1 MLDDLDRIEWIRGAG
16 GTLWGPKAVNGV
28 MNIISKSALVTQCGV
43 VRGTAS
49 TRERT
54 AAVRYGSTV
63 GDGGAYRVYANGYD
77 REGLPGGSAADV
89 PDGGKGIRA
98 GFRAGFGGE
107 ADGFTL
113 QGDYF
118 YKDIVGIG
126 RSDERR
132 DGKGCVSTCR
142 ARGVADH

>member
-1 MLDDLDRIEWIRGAG
+1 MRISDWSSDVCSSDL
-16 GTLWGPKAVNGV
+16 
-28 MNIISKSALVTQCGV
+28 
-43 VRGTAS
+43 RGTAS

-98 GFRAGFGGE
+98 GFRADSGGE
-107 ADGFTL
+107 ADGFTF
-113 QGDYF
+113 Q
-118 YKDIVGIG
+118 IG
-126 RSDERR
+126 RASCRERV
-132 DGKGCVSTCR
+132 CQYV
-142 ARGVADH
+142 